1 MSGSIL
7 EKNKQ
12 IAKNTMFMYF
22 RMLLILCIS
31 LYTSRIVLNV
41 LGIDDFGIYNLVNGI
56 IISFSF
62 INNSLVSSA
71 QRYMS
76 YALGENNKEK
86 FNSIFSTCIVLF
98 TIVGIFF
105 CLILEPIG
113 IWLINNKLSI
123 PENRLYAANVI
134 FHLAILNT
142 LLSFLRIQYLRHF
155 PLRQYLNS

>member
-62 INNSLVSSA
+62 TLIPQHFSL
-71 QRYMS
+71 
-76 YALGENNKEK
+76 
-86 FNSIFSTCIVLF
+86 TLF
-98 TIVGIFF
+98 II
-105 CLILEPIG
+105 
-113 IWLINNKLSI
+113 S
-123 PENRLYAANVI
+123 
-134 FHLAILNT
+134 
-142 LLSFLRIQYLRHF
+142 
-155 PLRQYLNS
+155 